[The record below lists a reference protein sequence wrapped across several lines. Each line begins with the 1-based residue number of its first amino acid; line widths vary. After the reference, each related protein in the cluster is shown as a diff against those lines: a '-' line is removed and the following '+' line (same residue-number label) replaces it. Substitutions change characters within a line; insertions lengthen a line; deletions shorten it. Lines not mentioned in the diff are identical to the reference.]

1 MRSRTVHVTLLALFA
16 LLVLA
21 TPASAKGPQEAVLT
35 GPGLEKPIK
44 FLDQS
49 VAPDGNPA
57 PMDLMGVALFS
68 SSSPRRAPDDPGPAY
83 TITWH
88 MIDETVI
95 AQHVYLG
102 AEGGALIH
110 TPDQTA
116 AENWGLQPGWRQAP
130 RGLEEAVNA
139 LVEWG
144 QPPVAVSTGDWD
156 LPVILVVAVGALILW
171 GRRVPDYG
179 AQASIS
185 LARDATV

>member
-35 GPGLEKPIK
+35 GPGLEKPIQ

-57 PMDLMGVALFS
+57 PMDLMGMALFS

-88 MIDETVI
+88 MIDETVM

-116 AENWGLQPGWRQAP
+116 AEN
-130 RGLEEAVNA
+130 
-139 LVEWG
+139 
-144 QPPVAVSTGDWD
+144 
-156 LPVILVVAVGALILW
+156 
-171 GRRVPDYG
+171 
-179 AQASIS
+179 
-185 LARDATV
+185 